1 MVKTSKSLKLRWGV
15 GDWKTT
21 SWYISSY
28 FIGIGGRG
36 YLFIMIIKSHFDTD
50 KLFETTEGAW
60 IEDLCHPQSFLKV
73 FCCGVFSLPVSLL
86 VVHLSIRMCTVI
98 GDKLFF
104 KTAPVEIV
112 YKLRGTEYKLDRVAS
127 NVFLYV
133 HYTSL

>member
-1 MVKTSKSLKLRWGV
+1 MRIGSLCGKERFAVVKTSKSLKLRWGV

-60 IEDLCHPQSFLKV
+60 IEDLCHPQV
-73 FCCGVFSLPVSLL
+73 IPQGVLL
-86 VVHLSIRMCTVI
+86 W
-98 GDKLFF
+98 GFF
-104 KTAPVEIV
+104 P
-112 YKLRGTEYKLDRVAS
+112 S
-127 NVFLYV
+127 C
-133 HYTSL
+133 